1 MSKRKAKDRLLT
13 KIDPRVLKLKPQAT
27 SQHVAE
33 NGTRVTT
40 TIKPGCQ
47 PPVVPVVFGA
57 DALDFEDDHLEDGSS
72 DDDVANEYHVTRV
85 CALTVFMSRGSPSP
99 G

>member
-1 MSKRKAKDRLLT
+1 MSKRKAKGRLLM
-13 KIDPRVLKLKPQAT
+13 KIDPHVLKLKPQAT
-27 SQHVAE
+27 SQHAAE

-57 DALDFEDDHLEDGSS
+57 DTLDFEDDHLEHGSS
-72 DDDVANEYHVTRV
+72 NDDVVNEYHVTQV
-85 CALTVFMSRGSPSP
+85 CALTISMSRGSPSP